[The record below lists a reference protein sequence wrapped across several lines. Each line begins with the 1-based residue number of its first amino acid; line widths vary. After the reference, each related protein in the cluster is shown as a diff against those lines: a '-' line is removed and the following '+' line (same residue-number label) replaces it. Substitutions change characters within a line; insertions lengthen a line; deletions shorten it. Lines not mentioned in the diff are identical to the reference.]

1 MTVVNTN
8 KANKYPSYG
17 EIWDASLE
25 PVVGSEIG
33 KSRPI
38 LIVSNNA
45 NNQYSSTI
53 TVLPITSQ
61 FAKKS
66 YPFEVQVPRGAG
78 GLTDDSRI
86 KANQIRTIDKKR
98 LVQYRGVLPSLLLP
112 QVQQAIKVHL
122 NIQ

>member
-1 MTVVNTN
+1 MTVVKTN
-8 KANKYPSYG
+8 NAENYPTYG

-25 PVVGSEIG
+25 AVVGSEIG
-33 KSRPI
+33 KTRPT
-38 LIVSNNA
+38 LIVSNDA

-66 YPFEVQVPRGAG
+66 YPFEVLVSGGTG
-78 GLTDDSRI
+78 GLTTDSRI

-98 LVQYRGVLPSLLLP
+98 LVQYRGVLPALLMP
-112 QVQQAIKVHL
+112 QVQQALKVHL